1 MANKKSSPM
10 NDSPTIGG
18 RSRSDMDAMEK
29 KYRAE
34 DALRT
39 LTRADEIRRDTGLM
53 RDVKAH
59 AKNQIKTVG
68 RVLGKPKRT

>member
-1 MANKKSSPM
+1 MARSKKTEPS
-10 NDSPTIGG
+10 NAVPTAGIGK
-18 RSRSDMDAMEK
+18 DYAAQEK

-39 LTRADEIRRDTGLM
+39 LTRADEIRRDTSLM

-68 RVLGKPKRT
+68 RVLAKPKRT